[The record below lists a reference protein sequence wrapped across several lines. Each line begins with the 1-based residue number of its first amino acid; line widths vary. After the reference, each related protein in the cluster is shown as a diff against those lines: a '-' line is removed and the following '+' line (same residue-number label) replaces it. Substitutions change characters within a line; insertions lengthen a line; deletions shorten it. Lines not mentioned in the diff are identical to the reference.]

1 MALRDLSTEELRE
14 KARRLRG
21 EMLVMLQ
28 RAGSGHPGGA
38 LSSMD
43 LLTVLYNN
51 VMRHDP
57 KNPGWADRDR
67 YVVSKGH
74 VCPALYVVLA
84 DCGYFEK
91 KELKTLRKLGSILQG
106 HPYMGKTPGLYVSS
120 GSLGQGLSVAVGMA
134 IAAKADHRPIR
145 VYSLMG
151 DGEQQE
157 GQIWEAAMAAGQYK
171 LDNLCGIVDY
181 NGLQID
187 GAVEDVMDIAPL
199 ADKWRAFNWNV
210 IELDGH
216 SMEEIQAAFS
226 AAEQVHGKPTV
237 LIARTVKGKG
247 VSFMENNASWHGAAP
262 NSEQLAAA
270 LQELGYKEDELCA
283 DMN

>member
-1 MALRDLSTEELRE
+1 
-14 KARRLRG
+14 
-21 EMLVMLQ
+21 
-28 RAGSGHPGGA
+28 
-38 LSSMD
+38 
-43 LLTVLYNN
+43 
-51 VMRHDP
+51 
-57 KNPGWADRDR
+57 
-67 YVVSKGH
+67 
-74 VCPALYVVLA
+74 
-84 DCGYFEK
+84 
-91 KELKTLRKLGSILQG
+91 
-106 HPYMGKTPGLYVSS
+106 
-120 GSLGQGLSVAVGMA
+120 
-134 IAAKADHRPIR
+134 
-145 VYSLMG
+145 
-151 DGEQQE
+151 
-157 GQIWEAAMAAGQYK
+157 MAAGQYK

-226 AAEQVHGKPTV
+226 AAEQVQGKPTV

-262 NSEQLAAA
+262 NSGQLAAA

>member
-1 MALRDLSTEELRE
+1 MALRDLSAEELRE

-38 LSSMD
+38 LSSID

-51 VMRHDP
+51 VMRHDQ
-57 KNPGWADRDR
+57 KNPGWEDRDR
-67 YVVSKGH
+67 FVLSKGH

-106 HPYMGKTPGLYVSS
+106 HPYMGKIPGLDVSS

>member
-1 MALRDLSTEELRE
+1 MAFRDLNAEELQE

-21 EMLVMLQ
+21 EMLVMLS

-38 LSSMD
+38 LSALD
-43 LLTVLYNN
+43 ILTVLYNN

-57 KNPGWADRDR
+57 KNPHWDGRDR
-67 YVVSKGH
+67 FVLSKGH

-84 DCGYFEK
+84 DCGYFPK
-91 KELKTLRKLGSILQG
+91 RELLSLRKLGSILQG
-106 HPYMGKTPGLYVSS
+106 HPYMGKTPGLDVSS

-134 IAAKADHRPIR
+134 IAAKADRKPVRI
-145 VYSLMG
+145 YSMMG

-157 GQIWEAAMAAGQYK
+157 GQIWEAAMAAGQYH
-171 LDNLCGIVDY
+171 LDNLCAVVDY

-187 GAVEDVMDIAPL
+187 GAVQDVMDIAPL

-216 SMEEIQAAFS
+216 SMEEIGRAF
-226 AAEQVHGKPTV
+226 ARAEQFRGGPTV

-247 VSFMENNASWHGAAP
+247 VSFMENNAAWHGTAP
-262 NSEQLAAA
+262 NREQLTAA
-270 LQELGYKEDELCA
+270 LNELGWKEEELCA
-283 DMN
+283 DMR